1 MLAVSYAKAGDLP
14 AARETAQRLLYHLPH
29 LTIQYLAAPLPPMS
43 KGIRDDYFPYLVMAG
58 IPEE

>member
-29 LTIQYLAAPLPPMS
+29 LTIQYLAAALPPMS
-43 KGIRDDYFPYLVMAG
+43 KGIRDD
-58 IPEE
+58 